1 MQQSPQIGLIGIYVV
16 FFAIIYLVFIRP
28 QRTQQRQRREML
40 STLRRGDRV
49 VTVGGIHA
57 TIADL
62 KDDMLTLDLA
72 PNIRVKADRSAV
84 SYVRAKSEKAE
95 E

>member
-1 MQQSPQIGLIGIYVV
+1 MQQTPQIGFIAIYIV
-16 FFAIIYLVFIRP
+16 FFLILYLLFIRP

-40 STLRRGDRV
+40 KTLKRWDRV

-72 PNIRVKADRSAV
+72 PNMRVKADRSAV
-84 SYVRAKSEKAE
+84 SYVRAKGEKAE